1 MKKTLFEQVYEK
13 YGIVIGKR
21 LWCSQIEVLQWAF
34 DAVEQGE
41 QPEKVELTD
50 PFVQVVFDLIVCDL
64 KWQQRK
70 AGAEDEK

>member
-34 DAVEQGE
+34 DSVEQGE
-41 QPEKVELTD
+41 KVELSD
-50 PFVQVVFDLIVCDL
+50 PFVQVVFDLIICDL

-70 AGAEDEK
+70 AGVEDEK

>member
-21 LWCSQIEVLQWAF
+21 LWCSQIEELQWAF

-41 QPEKVELTD
+41 KVELSD
-50 PFVQVVFDLIVCDL
+50 PFVQVVFDLILCDL

-70 AGAEDEK
+70 AGDEDEK

>member
-21 LWCSQIEVLQWAF
+21 LWCSQIEELQWAF
-34 DAVEQGE
+34 DAVEKG
-41 QPEKVELTD
+41 EKVELSD
-50 PFVQVVFDLIVCDL
+50 PFVQVLFDLIICDL